1 MNLIFTLFLLMV
13 YHPLHVTL
21 TSIDYNSL
29 DEKCEITIK
38 IFSDD
43 FEIAL
48 EKYSN
53 QDLNINSVEET
64 KNIEE
69 IITSYIENNFSIIFD
84 DKKHDLM
91 YISKEN
97 NHEATWLK
105 FEIGISDFQTIN
117 IQNNLLLNVYD
128 DQKNLII
135 FKNGDF
141 QKGFNLDSNKK
152 DIVISNK

>member
-1 MNLIFTLFLLMV
+1 LIFTLFLLMV

>member
-1 MNLIFTLFLLMV
+1 LMV